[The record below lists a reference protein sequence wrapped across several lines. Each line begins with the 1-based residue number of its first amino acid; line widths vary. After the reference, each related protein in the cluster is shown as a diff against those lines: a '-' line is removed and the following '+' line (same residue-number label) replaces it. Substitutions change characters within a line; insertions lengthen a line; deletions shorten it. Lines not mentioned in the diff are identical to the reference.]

1 VDSSLNNQRQK
12 IEHAR
17 NSSERSDG
25 GFGHGDLPMV
35 QEEGEREESS
45 ETPSEDADDE
55 QELSKAATLI
65 QEKYR
70 QRMQRK
76 SRGDVTLDTGI
87 LSGLYI
93 FQY

>member
-1 VDSSLNNQRQK
+1 MDSSLNNQRQK
-12 IEHAR
+12 L
-17 NSSERSDG
+17 SSERSDG
-25 GFGHGDLPMV
+25 GFGHGDLAMV

-55 QELSKAATLI
+55 QELSKAATVI

-76 SRGDVTLDTGI
+76 SRGDVTLDTGN
-87 LSGLYI
+87 LSGLHI
-93 FQY
+93 S